1 MGLALSP
8 RAGVCL
14 AVLRARLPRTRLLSR
29 CSPRP
34 ATPDAALVSLSSAP
48 GLPRTR
54 RLSRCPPR
62 PAAPDAASVSLS
74 SAPGSPGRCSS
85 DPAPAPCFGAR
96 SPYYITPPARYARGA
111 RRGRRR
117 YCPTSPPHYA
127 IGCDGQFRPNLASP
141 RLARAPF
148 LSAPAHIVNAAP
160 LQSYP
165 FSPRPRRRS
174 GDEIPA
180 YAGMTGGGGA
190 APFRGR
196 DGGAGEL
203 GRRGAPRL
211 WRWGA
216 EWIPAYAGMTGRER
230 APSAVPSPAAF
241 AAPSPSF

>member
-14 AVLRARLPRTRLLSR
+14 AVLRARLARTRL
-29 CSPRP
+29 
-34 ATPDAALVSLSSAP
+34 
-48 GLPRTR
+48 
-54 RLSRCPPR
+54 LSRCPPR
-62 PAAPDAASVSLS
+62 PAY
-74 SAPGSPGRCSS
+74 PGRCSS
-85 DPAPAPCFGAR
+85 DPAPAPLFRAR

-165 FSPRPRRRS
+165 SLRARAADNDNRHSRVGGNPAPV
-174 GDEIPA
+174 DEA
-180 YAGMTGGGGA
+180 
-190 APFRGR
+190 
-196 DGGAGEL
+196 
-203 GRRGAPRL
+203 APRL
-211 WRWGA
+211 RSTLSRRVRGVLS
-216 EWIPAYAGMTGRER
+216 PYRER
-230 APSAVPSPAAF
+230 GNSALRAADG
-241 AAPSPSF
+241 AQPRLP